1 MPLVTFTYAYLL
13 ELQSHHAIGM
23 IIVASCPGG
32 TVSNIFTYWSRG
44 DLPLSVSMT
53 LVSTVLALGFMPL
66 NMFIYLRY
74 WTDTRAN
81 IPFPQIAGI
90 IALTWVPVICGM
102 IIQQFSK
109 NVARYFVR
117 LGSIAGMSLILIAG
131 IMQGR
136 MSPSFFYFDPIIL
149 ISGFCLP
156 FIGFII
162 GYIVAFVSCMTVKQK
177 RTIALETGIQNTG
190 IALTLITLTFNLRE
204 ASDFSQTPMLFAAG
218 QIFLGA
224 LVPMI
229 WIVLDNGFFLGRVS

>member
-1 MPLVTFTYAYLL
+1 
-13 ELQSHHAIGM
+13 
-23 IIVASCPGG
+23 
-32 TVSNIFTYWSRG
+32 
-44 DLPLSVSMT
+44 SVSMT

-74 WTDTRAN
+74 WTDIRAR

-102 IIQQFSK
+102 IIQRFSK

-117 LGSIAGMSLILIAG
+117 LGSIAGMSLILITG

-136 MSPSFFYFDPIIL
+136 MSPTFFDLDPVIL

-156 FIGFII
+156 FVGFII
-162 GYIVAFVSCMTVKQK
+162 GYVVAFISRMTVKQ
-177 RTIALETGIQNTG
+177 RTIALEIGIQNTG
-190 IALTLITLTFNLRE
+190 IALTLMTLTFNLRE
-204 ASDFSQTPMLFAAG
+204 ASDLSLTPVLFTVG

-224 LVPMI
+224 SVALAHLLYFSCRDRVCKNED
-229 WIVLDNGFFLGRVS
+229 VDAELDD